1 MTAALKHLLRAAL
14 PASLHAALTRHR
26 RLRFTGPYR
35 TWSDARAAS
44 TGYDAPDV
52 LARMTAATRAVA
64 AGRAAYERDTV
75 LFPEP
80 AADPLLLAELTA
92 LASLRPAGLRVLDF
106 GGALGSTCFQ
116 HRPFLQ
122 SLPPIAWHIV
132 EQPEIAAR
140 GRAKFSGPHFTFHD
154 SLESALAPGPPDLVL
169 ISSVL
174 QYLPDPWPLLARL
187 AELPARAW
195 LITRTPFA
203 DTLRSDQIVVQH
215 VPATI
220 YAASYP
226 AWIFS
231 PAYFIAFWGARSVT
245 LTWHPCTDGH
255 FTAAEVP
262 FDYRSAVLHPLPG
275 K

>member
-1 MTAALKHLLRAAL
+1 MTAALKHLLRAVL

-26 RLRFTGPYR
+26 RLRFSGPYR

-44 TGYDAPDV
+44 TGSDEPAL
-52 LARMTAATRAVA
+52 LARKTAAPRTVA

-106 GGALGSTCFQ
+106 GGALGSTWFQ
-116 HRPFLQ
+116 HHPFLA
-122 SLPPIAWHIV
+122 SLPPVAWHIV

-140 GRAKFSGPHFTFHD
+140 GRAEFSGPHLTFHD
-154 SLESALAPGPPDLVL
+154 SLDSALAAGPPDLVL
-169 ISSVL
+169 VSSVL

-187 AELPARAW
+187 ATLPARAW
-195 LITRTPFA
+195 LITRTPFS
-203 DTLRSDQIVVQH
+203 DTLRSDTIVVQH
-215 VPATI
+215 VPAAI

-231 PAYFIAFWGARSVT
+231 PATFTSFWDARSVS
-245 LTWHPCTDGH
+245 LDWHPCTDGH
-255 FTAAEVP
+255 FTVADIS
-262 FDYRSAVLHPLPG
+262 FDYRTAVLHPLPG

>member
-1 MTAALKHLLRAAL
+1 MTAALKHLLRAVL

-26 RLRFTGPYR
+26 RLRFSGPYR

-44 TGYDAPDV
+44 TGYDEPAI
-52 LARMTAATRAVA
+52 LARMTAATRTVA

-106 GGALGSTCFQ
+106 GGALGSTWFQ
-116 HRPFLQ
+116 HHPFLA
-122 SLPPIAWHIV
+122 SLPPVAWHIV

-140 GRAKFSGPHFTFHD
+140 GRAEFSGPHLTFHD
-154 SLESALAPGPPDLVL
+154 SLDSALAAGPPDLVL
-169 ISSVL
+169 VSSVL

-187 AELPARAW
+187 ATLPARAW
-195 LITRTPFA
+195 LITRTPFS
-203 DTLRSDQIVVQH
+203 DTLRSDTIVVQH
-215 VPATI
+215 VPTAI

-231 PAYFIAFWGARSVT
+231 PATFTSFWDARSVS
-245 LTWHPCTDGH
+245 LDWHPCTDGH
-255 FTAAEVP
+255 FTVADIS
-262 FDYRSAVLHPLPG
+262 FDYRTAVLHPLPG

>member
-1 MTAALKHLLRAAL
+1 MTAALKHLLRAVL
-14 PASLHAALTRHR
+14 PASLHATLTRHR
-26 RLRFTGPYR
+26 RLRFSGPYR

-44 TGYDAPDV
+44 TGYDEPAI
-52 LARMTAATRAVA
+52 LARMTAATRTVA

-92 LASLRPAGLRVLDF
+92 LAPLRPAGLRVLDF
-106 GGALGSTCFQ
+106 GGALGSTWFQ
-116 HRPFLQ
+116 HHPFLA
-122 SLPPIAWHIV
+122 SLPPVAWHIV

-140 GRAKFSGPHFTFHD
+140 GRAEFSGPHLTFHD
-154 SLESALAPGPPDLVL
+154 SLDSALAAGPPDLVL
-169 ISSVL
+169 VSSVL

-187 AELPARAW
+187 ATLPARAW
-195 LITRTPFA
+195 LITRTPFS
-203 DTLRSDQIVVQH
+203 DTLRSDTIVVQH
-215 VPATI
+215 VPAAI

-231 PAYFIAFWGARSVT
+231 PATFTSFWDARSVS
-245 LTWHPCTDGH
+245 LDWHPCTDGH
-255 FTAAEVP
+255 FTVADIS
-262 FDYRSAVLHPLPG
+262 FDYRTAVLHPLPG